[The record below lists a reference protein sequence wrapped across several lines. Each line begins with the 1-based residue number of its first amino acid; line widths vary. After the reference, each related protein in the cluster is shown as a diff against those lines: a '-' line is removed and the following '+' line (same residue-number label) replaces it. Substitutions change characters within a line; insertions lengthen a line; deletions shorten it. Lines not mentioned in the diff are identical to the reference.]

1 MTQTREAMI
10 DAAHSGHGYSTT
22 DLCRESAARHAPI
35 VENDNMHILEEAI
48 VTDSVV
54 VPPSDVQQV

>member
-1 MTQTREAMI
+1 MI